1 MGPSQLSSSCF
12 EVYILSQSEV
22 LFHLY
27 LADQTLWVQAIYD
40 KYIGRRNIYQWNDVF
55 QTIHAYVYIQTH
67 MIFYISFPLYIT
79 LETHL
84 TFFMN
89 PWIEDKCFC
98 KVYLDSTLLWFN
110 LSTRFQKLLFIEFT
124 IIQ

>member
-40 KYIGRRNIYQWNDVF
+40 KYIGRRNIYQ
-55 QTIHAYVYIQTH
+55 
-67 MIFYISFPLYIT
+67 
-79 LETHL
+79 
-84 TFFMN
+84 
-89 PWIEDKCFC
+89 
-98 KVYLDSTLLWFN
+98 
-110 LSTRFQKLLFIEFT
+110 
-124 IIQ
+124 